1 MRANGD
7 RHIVIDTNI
16 WISAWLSDHGAPA
29 KLLESLP
36 NEVVVVFT
44 TDTFVELES
53 RVWKPKFDRYLSME
67 RRKTLLREVEGMAH
81 WVEVPPGIKD
91 WCYCRDPD
99 DDKFIHA
106 ALSADCSW
114 LVSGDYDLLCLDP
127 LDGLRLVSAND
138 ALQQIPWLN

>member
-7 RHIVIDTNI
+7 RRIVIDTNI
-16 WISAWLSDHGAPA
+16 WISAWLSDNGAPA

-53 RVWKPKFDRYLSME
+53 RVWKPKFDRYLSMD

-81 WVEVPPGIKD
+81 WIEVPSGIKD
-91 WCYCRDPD
+91 RCDSRDPG

-106 ALSADCSW
+106 ALAADCSW
-114 LVSGDYDLLCLDP
+114 LVSGDHDLLCLDP

-138 ALQQIPWLN
+138 ALQQILWLD